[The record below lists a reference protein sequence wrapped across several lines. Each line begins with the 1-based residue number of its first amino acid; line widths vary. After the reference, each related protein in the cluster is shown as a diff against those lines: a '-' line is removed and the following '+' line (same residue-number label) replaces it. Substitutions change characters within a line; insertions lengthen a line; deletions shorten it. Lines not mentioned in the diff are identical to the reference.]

1 MNISAAFINLVTRTG
16 DTRSSE
22 EHHMRIL
29 FDLVLFSGFCMLLCP
44 LGRLSI
50 SMYRSRKCVQ
60 FSPENTHKSY
70 LETLIIVIVYI
81 FFLKTRAFYL
91 RFFSILFL
99 IDQIA

>member
-50 SMYRSRKCVQ
+50 SMYRARKCVQ

-81 FFLKTRAFYL
+81 FLSQDEGILST
-91 RFFSILFL
+91 FF
-99 IDQIA
+99 